1 MKHVL
6 RRKAFLVTSGLVIL
20 LLLTLLLPVLSS
32 QSIKVQQSQICT
44 DAVLIEN
51 ARYQE
56 LSAPNAPVGTIDVY
70 TFTADSPLP
79 HDAHLAFYSVHQL
92 AEVAID
98 GKVVYR
104 HVPKN
109 NQTAIKTVGCNW
121 VLVPLEMRNSGK
133 EIQVTLA
140 PVYELFR
147 GHEMEF
153 YVGSAMSIYENSM
166 HQDILVILLC
176 ITIILIGIVFIIF
189 AAYSN
194 RRYNTGISLLLLGLS
209 AVMLGLWKLLDTEFA
224 AFLMPN
230 HPLFWY
236 YLSLTM
242 LMLCTLPLY
251 QTIARRF
258 PYINAN
264 IMNTYLYCFLLCNL
278 VQLLLQVLG
287 IYDLRETLFATHTF
301 ILIGASIVVG
311 SVILH
316 FGQII
321 RELRTNPESIFLL
334 LLLIGAIIDLA
345 IFYITNTTTGLVYSL
360 TAYLLY
366 TAFTGFRLVAS
377 FINQEQLLLN
387 NTALLAAKEQQ
398 LTQSRIVSMT
408 GQIRAH
414 FIFNILNAISGLCK
428 YDPEKA
434 DETIICFSRFLR
446 TNINVLED
454 DKPVTFNAAL
464 AHLEDYIALE
474 QVRFGNKIRFET
486 NIQHSDFMIP
496 PLILQPIVENSVK
509 HGLTTTTRGG
519 TIYLDTWLDN
529 DTTYV
534 QIRDDGVGYDTF
546 APQKDD
552 STGLRNVRFRLKHVA
567 NGDMTIKSIPGYGT
581 TVTITIPC
589 PEVT

>member
-6 RRKAFLVTSGLVIL
+6 KRKAFLVTSGLILL

-56 LSAPNAPVGTIDVY
+56 LSAPDAPVGTIDIY

-104 HVPKN
+104 HVSQN
-109 NQTAIKTVGCNW
+109 NQTTIKTVGCNW
-121 VLVPLEMRNSGK
+121 VLIPLEMRDSGK
-133 EIQVTLA
+133 EIQVTLT
-140 PVYELFR
+140 PVYEIFR

-153 YVGSAMSIYENSM
+153 YVGSAMSIYENCM
-166 HQDILVILLC
+166 HQDIFVILLC

-194 RRYNTGISLLLLGLS
+194 RRYSTGTSLLLLGVS
-209 AVMLGLWKLLDTEFA
+209 AVMLGLWKLFDTRFA

-251 QTIARRF
+251 KTLARRF
-258 PYINAN
+258 RYINETV
-264 IMNTYLYCFLLCNL
+264 MDVYLYCFLLCN
-278 VQLLLQVLG
+278 VIQLLMQVLG

-301 ILIGASIVVG
+301 ILIGAAIVVG
-311 SVILH
+311 SIILH
-316 FGQII
+316 FGKIL
-321 RELRTNPESIFLL
+321 RELLVNPESIFLL
-334 LLLIGAIIDLA
+334 LLLVGVIIDLA
-345 IFYITNTTTGLVYSL
+345 IFYITNTTSALVYSL
-360 TAYLLY
+360 IAYLLY
-366 TAFTGFRLVAS
+366 TTFTGFRLVAS
-377 FINQEQLLLN
+377 FINQEQLLLKN
-387 NTALLAAKEQQ
+387 STLLAQTEQQ

-414 FIFNILNAISGLCK
+414 FIFNILNTISGLCK

-434 DETIICFSRFLR
+434 DETVICFSRFLR

-454 DKPVTFNAAL
+454 DRPVPFRAAL
-464 AHLEDYIALE
+464 DHLEDYIALE
-474 QVRFGNKIRFET
+474 QARFGNKIRFET

-496 PLILQPIVENSVK
+496 PLILQPIVENAVK
-509 HGLTTTTRGG
+509 HGLTTTTKGG
-519 TIYLDTWLDN
+519 TIWLETWLDN
-529 DTTYV
+529 NTTYIR
-534 QIRDDGVGYDTF
+534 IRDNGVGYDTSA
-546 APQKDD
+546 APKDE

-567 NGDMTIKSIPGYGT
+567 NGDMTIESIPGYGT
-581 TVTITIPC
+581 TVTITIPS
-589 PEVT
+589 PEVS